1 MAIAQTK
8 ASPVQTPARI
18 LSAGA
23 PNGKVSATADCC
35 PTVVRF
41 VNLDFL
47 FDNPN
52 LRPLGADAIKPNVI
66 YGFDNATNQDNTPG
80 HSYWEKEPG
89 QRKFPQVES
98 DRDGSAESRDGAVW
112 VSVPTG
118 GRIELNAM
126 FDDDTCIN
134 KCSYEVL
141 PSSVA
146 AIAKPYP
153 SAKDPTL
160 RIDGLAESEASIK
173 ITCGDKLLGYSHVWC
188 REMATIHVGMGTI
201 SVQAGMERDQAG
213 NLLQTDPDAKYSVPD
228 IEKFLNDVFRQ
239 ALLQVKVT
247 DFGVA
252 DLNNIPSS
260 DPTDEPPTAETIL
273 ARLAAFDDTES
284 SVFDEAEAYRN
295 QADSKNIYKLVSYA
309 NQVVGSTEP
318 NNIWFACTN
327 ASRMGAIGGV
337 ALRGDHEALI
347 FVDDTSPQVGSLPR
361 VNSVVAHELG
371 HLLNL
376 YHIVDEEVSTQLPPH
391 LHDSIRVGST
401 YDPDDPE
408 NLMGVGS
415 NKPRKLRYGQWKAL
429 RRM

>member
-1 MAIAQTK
+1 MANAQTNMP
-8 ASPVQTPARI
+8 PVQVPARA
-18 LSAGA
+18 LAAGA

-35 PTVVRF
+35 PNVVRF

-47 FDNPN
+47 FENPN
-52 LRPLGADAIKPNVI
+52 LRPRDGNVIKPNVV
-66 YGFDNATNQDNTPG
+66 YGFDSATNQDSRPG
-80 HSYWEKEPG
+80 RSYWEKEPE
-89 QRKFPQVES
+89 QRKFPQAES

-112 VSVPTG
+112 VSVPKG
-118 GRIELNAM
+118 GHIELNAM
-126 FDDDTCIN
+126 FDDTTCIN

-153 SAKDPTL
+153 SANDPTL
-160 RIDGLAESEASIK
+160 RINGLAEGEASIK
-173 ITCGDKLLGYSHVWC
+173 ITCGGKLLGFLHVWC

-201 SVQAGMERDQAG
+201 SIQAGMERDRAG
-213 NLLQTDPDAKYSVPD
+213 NPLRTDPGAKYSVPD
-228 IEKFLNDVFRQ
+228 IEKFLNEVFRQ

-260 DPTDEPPTAETIL
+260 DPTDLPPTRETIF
-273 ARLAAFDDTES
+273 ARLAAFDDTEG
-284 SVFDEAEAYRN
+284 SVFDETGAYRE
-295 QADSKNIYKLVSYA
+295 QAEGSNIYKLVNAA

-318 NNIWFACTN
+318 NNIWFTCTN
-327 ASRMGAIGGV
+327 VSRMGAVGGV
-337 ALRGDHEALI
+337 ALRAQHEALI

-361 VNSVVAHELG
+361 VNSVVAHELA
-371 HLLNL
+371 HLLGL
-376 YHIVDEEVSTQLPPH
+376 YHITDDEVSTQLPPH
-391 LHDSIRVGST
+391 LHNDIRVGTT

-415 NKPRKLRYGQWKAL
+415 AKPRKLRYGQWKAL